1 MMVALLVGVGATG
14 LVYFALLVLATQF
27 TCFASTNTDKGTNIL
42 TAGEALTVP
51 ITLFCSRSRA
61 LQFTCLLVLK
71 YKY

>member
-1 MMVALLVGVGATG
+1 VLVVAVMVALLVGVGATG

-51 ITLFCSRSRA
+51 ITLLLA
-61 LQFTCLLVLK
+61 LACLAVCLL
-71 YKY
+71 Y